1 MIAIL
6 SSMFFVTGGSGV
18 LAVLLIAFLA
28 IRSSDNPN
36 ILGSNSAGK
45 LQDTGAM
52 GFEKDG
58 DVALQAAKKKWAGGG
73 GAAVAADAPPEA
85 DTGPAPI
92 RLVIKGDHKVP
103 YIKMS
108 CNDGTVKRQ
117 AVRGKRV
124 TFNDVPRTT
133 KCKLSVDGGVVA
145 NFTWAYAGRNYSCD
159 IRPPQMVC
167 R

>member
-1 MIAIL
+1 LIAIL
-6 SSMFFVTGGSGV
+6 SSLFFVTGGSGV

-36 ILGSNSAGK
+36 MILGNNAGG
-45 LQDTGAM
+45 LGDTGAM

-58 DVALQAAKKKWAGGG
+58 DVALQAQKKKWAGGG
-73 GAAVAADAPPEA
+73 AVVAADAAPEI

-92 RLVIKGDHKVP
+92 RVLIKGDHTVP

-108 CNDGTVKRQ
+108 CNDGTVERQ
-117 AVRGKRV
+117 KVRNNRV
-124 TFNDVPRTT
+124 MFNDVPRTT

-145 NFTWAYAGRNYSCD
+145 NFTWAYAAKNYTCD
-159 IRPPQMVC
+159 IRPPQLVC
-167 R
+167 RG